1 MTIKMNQSAL
11 LVSQTGCGKTTLIQ
25 HLANIMNKKLYVFN
39 MNLGSDVAD
48 LVGGFKPIDC
58 KLMIKKLLLKFIKYF
73 NKIPSDKNNEKFLN
87 GLVQFS

>member
-1 MTIKMNQSAL
+1 
-11 LVSQTGCGKTTLIQ
+11 
-25 HLANIMNKKLYVFN
+25 